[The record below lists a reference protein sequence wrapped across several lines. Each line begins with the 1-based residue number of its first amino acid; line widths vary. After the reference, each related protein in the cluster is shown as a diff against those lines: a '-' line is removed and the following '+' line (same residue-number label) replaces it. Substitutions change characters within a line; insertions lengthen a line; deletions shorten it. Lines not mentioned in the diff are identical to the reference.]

1 MRNLNQIIVHSPRL
15 LKILIIGLLIS
26 IIASMKL
33 YATSDIQG
41 QDVLMKKVTV
51 QFTNYEIKTVLSE
64 IETKANVKFVYT
76 SRLVPLRRKVSLK
89 MENQMVSTILN
100 ELFKPDQIQ
109 YRIVNG
115 RILLSVDNLNSTSI
129 KKISDA
135 NSYNMGILNSPI
147 RGTVTDER
155 GESLPGVSIVV
166 RGTQLGTITDGQ
178 GQFELELNDEN
189 AVLVFSFVGYQTKE
203 VVVAN
208 QNIIDVILESD
219 TKSLEELVV
228 TGYSSQRKKDIV
240 GSVSVVDMKATKSV
254 PAGSVAQALQG
265 QASGVNIIN
274 SGAPGAAPMI
284 QVRGVSSFG
293 NNNPL
298 VLIDGIEGNLNRI
311 SAEDV
316 ESIQVLKD
324 AGAAAIYG
332 VRGANGVILVT
343 TNKGKTGK
351 PVLSYQTY
359 YGVQNPLGK
368 NPFNLLNSRDFMT
381 ITNRVNPNN
390 KLFEDGMPDFMYGG
404 PGGNGVAK
412 AGDPN
417 VDPSKYYLDKIN
429 TASNYLIQEV
439 NKEGTDWFR
448 EVFKPAAV
456 MNHHLSLNGGTEKS
470 KYLLSLGYI
479 SQKGTLIN
487 THLKRYSLR
496 SNTEFKIGNVLR
508 VGQNVNLIFSDNI
521 GGSMTNSSIAWTFRQ
536 MPIIPVRDIL
546 GNHGGTFAGIE
557 LGASS
562 NPVATQENTINNENK
577 LFNVMGNIYAE
588 IDFLKDLTFRS
599 SIGNNA
605 TYARLKTFAPTPY
618 NNREGNSTPNR
629 LDLESSNTTQLTW
642 TNTVSYTKQLES
654 HAIKVILGSESIE
667 NKSTGLG
674 GSSQGFFS
682 MNRDYL
688 ILGNGTM
695 AITNWSSGAKNRL
708 FSLFGRIDYIW
719 KDKYIL
725 GATLRRDGSS
735 VFGSNRR
742 YGVFPSFS
750 LGWRISD
757 EVFLKDLAWLTELK
771 LRGGYGI
778 LGSQNNVDA
787 GNAFNLYGG
796 GYGTTYYDITGS
808 SNSVRQGFAQ
818 TRIGNAYTGWEE
830 NIVTNLGFDLSI
842 LNNRFTLSGE
852 YYQKKIKGLLFSQPL
867 LATVGGATAPTVNIG
882 DIQNAGLDIA
892 VGYRQNLNQDVSFS
906 VQANIMTYRNKVVHL
921 PGSGYFDGG
930 SVQTIGNTV
939 RNQVG
944 QEVSSFFGYDVI
956 GLFQNEDDVNNSPE
970 QTGAAPGRFKYRDTD
985 GDGKITSSDRSF
997 IGSPNPDFTYGL
1009 NLGMNVKKFDMM
1021 AVFYGSQG
1029 NKLVNATKV
1038 YTHFYGGYAGGK
1050 SNVLLNAWTPDN
1062 PNTDVPILEPGLTLS
1077 SGGAF
1082 NSYFVENGSFVKLK
1096 SLTIGYNPRSSLL
1109 EQIKLSNLRIYLQ
1122 ASNLFMITKYTGLDP
1137 EVGGSSSAFGIDY
1150 AFYPGNQRS
1159 FTAGLS
1165 LSF

>member
-1 MRNLNQIIVHSPRL
+1 MGKTRKFIPLTVVL
-15 LKILIIGLLIS
+15 MKIS
-26 IIASMKL
+26 IIQLLVIVLTAIYTYGSHTVRAQEM
-33 YATSDIQG
+33 
-41 QDVLMKKVTV
+41 LMKPVTV
-51 QFTNYEIKTVLSE
+51 DFEGIEIKAALAELESR
-64 IETKANVKFVYT
+64 ANVRFVYI
-76 SRLVPLRRKVSLK
+76 SKLVPLKRKVTLS
-89 MENQMVSTILN
+89 MTNQSVSDVLD
-100 ELFKPDQIQ
+100 EMFRPDRVSCRVVNN
-109 YRIVNG
+109 RIV
-115 RILLSVDNLNSTSI
+115 LNVGEQAGSSI
-129 KKISDA
+129 KQLSNEA
-135 NSYNMGILNSPI
+135 NLFLDHLVKGK
-147 RGTVTDER
+147 VTDEK
-155 GESLPGVSIVV
+155 GEGLPGVSIVV
-166 RGTQLGTITDGQ
+166 KGFQIGAITDGL
-178 GQFELELNDEN
+178 GNYELDVPDEN
-189 AVLVFSFVGYQTKE
+189 ARLIFSFVGYETQEILVGSKNVIE
-203 VVVAN
+203 VQLV
-208 QNIIDVILESD
+208 SD

-274 SGAPGAAPMI
+274 SGAPGAAPLI
-284 QVRGVSSFG
+284 QIRGISSFG

-359 YGVQNPLGK
+359 FGVQTPLGK
-368 NPFNLLNSRDFMT
+368 NPFNLLNSNDFMT
-381 ITNRVNPNN
+381 VTNRVNPNN
-390 KLFEDGMPDFMYGG
+390 KLFENGMPDFMYGG
-404 PGGNGVAK
+404 PGGSGVAN

-417 VDPSKYYLDKIN
+417 VDPGKYFLDKIN
-429 TASNYLIQEV
+429 TANNYLIQEV
-439 NKEGTDWFR
+439 NKQGTDWFS

-456 MNHHLSLNGGTEKS
+456 MNHHLSLNGGTDKS

-479 SQKGTLIN
+479 SQKGTLLN

-496 SNTEFKIGNVLR
+496 SNTEFKIGNSLR

-521 GGSMTNSSIAWTFRQ
+521 GGNVSNSSIAWTFRQ
-536 MPIIPVRDIL
+536 MPIIPVRDIF

-562 NPVATQENTINNENK
+562 NPVATQENTANNENK
-577 LFNVMGNIYAE
+577 LLNIMGNVYAE
-588 IDFLKDLTFRS
+588 VDFLKDFTFRS
-599 SIGNNA
+599 SIGNNTA
-605 TYARLKTFAPTPY
+605 HARIQTFTPTPY

-629 LDLESSNTTQLTW
+629 LDSETAFSTQLTW
-642 TNTVSYTKQLES
+642 TNTVSYQKQLDQ
-654 HAIKVILGSESIE
+654 HDVKLIVGTESIE
-667 NKSTGLG
+667 NKSSGLA

-682 MNRDYL
+682 MDKDYL

-695 AITNWSSGAKNRL
+695 AITNRSSASKNRL
-708 FSLFGRIDYIW
+708 FSIFARLDYVF

-725 GATLRRDGSS
+725 GATIRRDGSS
-735 VFGSNRR
+735 VFGSNKR
-742 YGVFPSFS
+742 YGVFPSAS
-750 LGWRISD
+750 VGWRISEED
-757 EVFLKDLAWLTELK
+757 FLKDLPWLTELK

-796 GYGTTYYDITGS
+796 GYGSTYYDITGS

-818 TRIGNAYTGWEE
+818 TRIGNASTGWEE
-830 NIVTNLGFDLSI
+830 NIVTNLGFDLSVFD
-842 LNNRFTLSGE
+842 NRLTLSAE
-852 YYQKKIKGLLFSQPL
+852 YYKKKIKGLLFSQPL
-867 LATVGGATAPTVNIG
+867 LGTVGGATPPTVNIG
-882 DIQNAGLDIA
+882 DIQNSGFDIS
-892 VGYRQNLNQDVSFS
+892 VSYRQNVSQDLSFS
-906 VQANIMTYRNKVVHL
+906 AQVNLMTYTNKVVHL

-930 SVQTIGNTV
+930 GVQTVGNTV

-944 QEVSSFFGYDVI
+944 KEVSSFFGYDII
-956 GLFQNEDDVNNSPE
+956 GLFQNQSEVDNAPD
-970 QTGAAPGRFKYRDTD
+970 QTGAAPGRFRYRDVD
-985 GDGKITSSDRSF
+985 GDNIITANDRTF

-1009 NLGMNVKKFDMM
+1009 NLGVNYKKFDVM

-1029 NKLVNATKV
+1029 NELVNATKV

-1050 SNVLLNAWTPDN
+1050 SNILLNAWTPEN
-1062 PNTDVPILEPGLTLS
+1062 PNTEVPIVEPGLTLS

-1082 NSYFVENGSFVKLK
+1082 NSYFVEDGSFVKLK
-1096 SLTIGYNPRSSLL
+1096 SLTVGYSPRLNFMEKINLSSL
-1109 EQIKLSNLRIYLQ
+1109 RVYFQ
-1122 ASNLFMITKYTGLDP
+1122 ASNLFMLTKYTGLDP

-1150 AFYPGNQRS
+1150 AFYPGNQKN

-1165 LSF
+1165 VSF